1 MCNLSTIGT
10 DRQEALMQVLRE
22 DGGSQ
27 IVRERHRMDEGH
39 VMSLLELRNGLYLL
53 NVRSLSLL
61 FDRNIEAGLLASVR
75 STMRVLRE
83 RWYPLSVAV
92 EGPGRARRAVSI
104 DFRDASSAHAMAADD
119 GKGRHRRRRA
129 TGRVMREGRCD
140 MHRKVFLAHGPTLGH
155 RFARY
160 YVDTKPLLQTDD
172 ILTYHTVGIW

>member
-61 FDRNIEAGLLASVR
+61 FDRNIERAYLLQCDPLCECCAKGGTHFPLLLRDRGELVVQYQ
-75 STMRVLRE
+75 STSEMRVLRMRWPPTME
-83 RWYPLSVAV
+83 R
-92 EGPGRARRAVSI
+92 
-104 DFRDASSAHAMAADD
+104 
-119 GKGRHRRRRA
+119 
-129 TGRVMREGRCD
+129 
-140 MHRKVFLAHGPTLGH
+140 
-155 RFARY
+155 
-160 YVDTKPLLQTDD
+160 DD
-172 ILTYHTVGIW
+172 IDGGVQPGV